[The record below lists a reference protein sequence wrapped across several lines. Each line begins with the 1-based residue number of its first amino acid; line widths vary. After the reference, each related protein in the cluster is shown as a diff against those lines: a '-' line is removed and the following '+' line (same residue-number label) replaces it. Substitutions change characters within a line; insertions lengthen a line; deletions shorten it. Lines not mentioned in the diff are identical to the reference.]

1 MLTHHEEIHMK
12 IRKDFLP
19 LSRPSMGGKEIQ
31 GVMTCLKSGWL
42 TTGPL
47 CKAFEEKFCELTG
60 ASYALSVSSGTAGM
74 HLMLLGLDIKRGDEI
89 ITPSMTFASTLNMIT
104 LCGAKPIF
112 VDIHYDTLNINAD
125 LIKEKITEKTKIIVP
140 VHFAGAPVD
149 MDKILGIAKKYDLF
163 IIEDA
168 AHGLGTYYKGVHVGG
183 FGHRA
188 IFSFH
193 PLKNIT
199 TGEGGMITHHD
210 DHLES
215 RLRLLRF
222 HGIEREAWKR
232 YGRGGNPEY
241 DIHTPGFKYNLTDIQ
256 AALGLAQLSRLE
268 KLNSRRRQL
277 ADLYRRGLEGV
288 EGLELPG
295 VPAYAHTHAWHLFV
309 IKVLSMDRERFMQ
322 KLSEYQIGYGIH
334 FPACHRLSY
343 IQQRY
348 KIKKGELKETE
359 RANDKLVSLPLFPDM
374 KKEDVSYVCEAVQ
387 EILRNG

>member
-1 MLTHHEEIHMK
+1 LSLMK

-19 LSRPSMGGKEIQ
+19 LSRPSMGGKEIK
-31 GVMTCLKSGWL
+31 GVVTCLKSGWL

-125 LIKEKITEKTKIIVP
+125 LIKEKITEKTKGIVP
-140 VHFAGAPVD
+140 VHFAGAPAD
-149 MDKILGIAKKYDLF
+149 MDKILGIAKKHDLF

-183 FGHRA
+183 FGQSA

-222 HGIEREAWKR
+222 HGIERDAWKR

-256 AALGLAQLSRLE
+256 AALGLAQLSRLK

-295 VPAYAHTHAWHLFV
+295 VPAYTHTHAWHLFV

-334 FPACHRLSY
+334 FPAGHRLSY

-359 RANDKLVSLPLFPDM
+359 RANGKLVSLPLFPDM
-374 KKEDVSYVCEAVQ
+374 KKEDVSYVCKAVQ

>member
-1 MLTHHEEIHMK
+1 LSLMK

-125 LIKEKITEKTKIIVP
+125 LIKEKITEKTKVIVP

-199 TGEGGMITHHD
+199 TGEGGMITHND

-309 IKVLSMDRERFMQ
+309 IKVLSMDRGRFMQ

-359 RANDKLVSLPLFPDM
+359 RANDQLVSLPLFPDM